1 MADFNF
7 LHVFGAAMVVT
18 TLKTTLFNPMSLIK
32 TVMSSINVVNTPNRG
47 FDSKAFQNQLLGFQ
61 KGLLK
66 DRPELAQAMGKTSLL
81 GPKAAPARR

>member
-32 TVMSSINVVNTPNRG
+32 TVMGSMTAANTPNKG
-47 FDSKAFQNQLLGFQ
+47 FDSKSLQDQLLGF
-61 KGLLK
+61 
-66 DRPELAQAMGKTSLL
+66 
-81 GPKAAPARR
+81 